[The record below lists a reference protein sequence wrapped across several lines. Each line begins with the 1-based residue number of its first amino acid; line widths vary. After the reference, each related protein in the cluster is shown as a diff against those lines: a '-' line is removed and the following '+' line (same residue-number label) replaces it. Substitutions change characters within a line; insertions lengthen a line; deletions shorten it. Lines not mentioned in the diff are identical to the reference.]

1 MESIIEFPII
11 FVFDSKYYN
20 ETTISNILNK
30 LLELEGR
37 SYEDFFRKIQPAIEV
52 TTCCNPKDLAVL
64 TYEIP
69 Y

>member
-30 LLELEGR
+30 LLEPEEDHTKISLER
-37 SYEDFFRKIQPAIEV
+37 SNRLLK
-52 TTCCNPKDLAVL
+52 
-64 TYEIP
+64 
-69 Y
+69 